1 MRFYELFIALRY
13 MKANL
18 KQSIIIVTAISIGVS
33 IIIWIPSINLSFI
46 NDLIDKSVSSEPNIT
61 IRKEIDTFAT
71 NKTLFDNE
79 FKNEKLLLTDQVLT
93 RKRKIKSSRKIIEQ
107 IKNVQQLEAISRFAE
122 GQAFIIRGGEERG
135 VTIRGIEA
143 DELKVIDIEKD
154 IIKGTI
160 NNLGINEIVIG
171 QTLADKLKVG
181 LGKRVKVTGPTG
193 VSKSLKVAGIFS
205 TGLRAKDEFLGFV
218 NLATGQDIL
227 EISTDVSGIGVK
239 IKDIYKARETADE
252 IRKITGLYVSSWMDD
267 NKQILDQLNRFKLMI
282 LFVNFLIIFSAA
294 SSITSVL
301 MMLIAA
307 KTKEIGI
314 LKSMGAKNTSV
325 MAVFIMQA
333 LILSSIGY
341 LVGLLG
347 AKLMI
352 VWYTNLVESAGE
364 TIFSTQIP
372 EFKISVTYAFLA
384 LFYTIFTSVIAS
396 MLPSYQAAKLNPV
409 EAINA

>member
-18 KQSIIIVTAISIGVS
+18 KQSIVIVTAISIGVA

-61 IRKEIDTFAT
+61 IRKEINTFEN
-71 NKTLFDNE
+71 NKILFDSE

-93 RKRKIKSSRKIIEQ
+93 RKRKIKSSRKIIDQ
-107 IKNVQQLEAISRFAE
+107 IKNVQQVEATSRFAE

-193 VSKSLKVAGIFS
+193 ISKSLKVAGIFS

-314 LKSMGAKNTSV
+314 LKSMGAKNTSI

-372 EFKISVTYAFLA
+372 EFKISVAYAFLA